1 MEEKEKS
8 DIKFSEK
15 FSLKFRKIII
25 VSKLFTI
32 LTVLVLIA
40 AFVTLNLWVQS
51 LELPEI
57 DVTANQIYTL
67 SDSSKKALESIN
79 QDIKIYVFGIDENDS
94 VVGLIK
100 QYCAANDKISYEMLS
115 NESNLAKVQEFELED
130 GYSIVVV
137 ESGNS
142 KKIIDVASEFHSYD
156 YTTYAEVDTTEQ
168 TLTNSILS
176 LSIENKPK
184 VYFVQGH
191 DEFKVSL
198 DGTSQAELGVLTTYL
213 QNEAFEVST
222 VNLTSTGAVPEDCD
236 VLAIMS
242 PKADFLEN
250 ETQAVL
256 DYINKGGNLF
266 LTRDVL
272 TQNVELSNLQKILD
286 VYGVSVENGYILEA
300 DSNYTVS
307 NYPYVFRPQISTTS
321 EITADIYSDSYM
333 WLAYAEKLNF
343 LSEEELKNL
352 NVTYEE
358 LLGTTDSAV
367 FVTDFSS
374 DVNTAAQTAQSGH
387 FTIAALVTKTIS
399 EGTNT
404 EQTEDGTAE
413 DKEDSEATNAV
424 ESKLVISGSG
434 QFMTDYIVS
443 ELSNQY
449 PLSYL
454 GSNKDFGINSIS
466 TLAEKEGGLTLRKGM
481 AGTSYVFTAT
491 EEQNRI
497 VLIVIFAVPVLI
509 LLIGIIVWRQRK
521 KRK

>member
-8 DIKFSEK
+8 DIKFSER
-15 FSLKFRKIII
+15 FSLKFRKTII
-25 VSKLFTI
+25 VSKVFTI

-40 AFVTLNLWVQS
+40 AFIGLNIGVQS
-51 LELPEI
+51 LDLPEI
-57 DVTANQIYTL
+57 DVTANKIYTL
-67 SDSSKKALESIN
+67 SDSSKKALESID

-100 QYCAANDKISYEMLS
+100 QYCQANGKISYEMLS
-115 NESNLAKVQEFELED
+115 SETNLAKVQEFELED

-142 KKIIDVASEFHSYD
+142 KKIIDAGSEFHSYD

-184 VYFVQGH
+184 VYFVEGH
-191 DEFKVSL
+191 DEFKVNL
-198 DGTSQAELGVLTTYL
+198 DGSSQAELGVLTTYL

-222 VNLTSTGAVPEDCD
+222 VNLTSVGAVPEDCD

-242 PKADFLEN
+242 PEKDFLEN

-256 DYINKGGNLF
+256 NYINQGGNIF

-272 TQNVELSNLQKILD
+272 EQSVGFSNLQKILD

-300 DSNYTVS
+300 DSSYTVS
-307 NYPYVFRPQISTTS
+307 NYPYVFRPQISNTS

-333 WLAYAEKLNF
+333 WLAYSEKLNF
-343 LSEEELKNL
+343 LSEEELNNL
-352 NVTYEE
+352 KVTYEE

-374 DVNTAAQTAQSGH
+374 DVNTAAKTAQTGH

-399 EGTNT
+399 EGTSSEGT
-404 EQTEDGTAE
+404 ENGEEQNAE
-413 DKEDSEATNAV
+413 SSDAIT
-424 ESKLVISGSG
+424 SKLVISGNG

-454 GSNKDFGINSIS
+454 GSNKDFAINSIS
-466 TLAEKEGGLTLRKGM
+466 ALAEKEGGLTLRKGM
-481 AGTSYVFTAT
+481 AGSSYVFTAT
-491 EEQNRI
+491 KEQNRI

-509 LLIGIIVWRQRK
+509 LLVGILVWRQRK

>member
-8 DIKFSEK
+8 DIKFSER
-15 FSLKFRKIII
+15 FSLKFRKTIIA
-25 VSKLFTI
+25 SKVFTI

-40 AFVTLNLWVQS
+40 AFIGLNIGVQS
-51 LELPEI
+51 LDLPEI
-57 DVTANQIYTL
+57 DVTANKIYTL
-67 SDSSKKALESIN
+67 SDSSKKALESID

-100 QYCAANDKISYEMLS
+100 QYCQANGKISYEMLS
-115 NESNLAKVQEFELED
+115 SETNLAKVQEFELED

-142 KKIIDVASEFHSYD
+142 KKIIDAGSEFHSYD

-184 VYFVQGH
+184 VYFVEGH
-191 DEFKVSL
+191 DEFKVNL

-222 VNLTSTGAVPEDCD
+222 VNLTSVGAVPEDCD

-242 PKADFLEN
+242 PEKDFLEN

-256 DYINKGGNLF
+256 NYINQGGNIF

-272 TQNVELSNLQKILD
+272 EQNVGLSNLQKILD

-300 DSNYTVS
+300 DSSYTVS
-307 NYPYVFRPQISTTS
+307 NYPYVFRPQISNTS

-333 WLAYAEKLNF
+333 WLAYSEKLNF
-343 LSEEELKNL
+343 LSEEELNNL
-352 NVTYEE
+352 KVTYEE

-374 DVNTAAQTAQSGH
+374 DVNTAAKTAQTGH

-399 EGTNT
+399 EGTSSEGT
-404 EQTEDGTAE
+404 ENGEEQNAE
-413 DKEDSEATNAV
+413 SSDAIT
-424 ESKLVISGSG
+424 SKLVISGNG

-454 GSNKDFGINSIS
+454 GSNKDFAINSIS
-466 TLAEKEGGLTLRKGM
+466 ALAEKEGGLTLRKGM
-481 AGTSYVFTAT
+481 AGSSYVFTAT
-491 EEQNRI
+491 KEQNRI

-509 LLIGIIVWRQRK
+509 LLVGILVWRQRK

>member
-8 DIKFSEK
+8 DIKFSER
-15 FSLKFRKIII
+15 FSLKFRKTIIA
-25 VSKLFTI
+25 SKVFTI

-40 AFVTLNLWVQS
+40 AFIGLNIGVQS
-51 LELPEI
+51 LDLPEI
-57 DVTANQIYTL
+57 DVTANKIYTL
-67 SDSSKKALESIN
+67 SDSSKKALESID

-100 QYCAANDKISYEMLS
+100 QYCQANGKISYEMLS
-115 NESNLAKVQEFELED
+115 SETNLAKVQEFELED

-142 KKIIDVASEFHSYD
+142 KKIIDAGSEFHSYD

-184 VYFVQGH
+184 VYFVEGH
-191 DEFKVSL
+191 DEFKVNL
-198 DGTSQAELGVLTTYL
+198 DGSSQAELGVLTTYL

-222 VNLTSTGAVPEDCD
+222 VNLTSVGAVPEDCD

-242 PKADFLEN
+242 PEKDFLEN

-256 DYINKGGNLF
+256 NYINQGGNIF

-272 TQNVELSNLQKILD
+272 EQSVGFSNLQKILD

-300 DSNYTVS
+300 DSSYTVS
-307 NYPYVFRPQISTTS
+307 NYPYVFRPQISNTS

-333 WLAYAEKLNF
+333 WLAYSEKLNF
-343 LSEEELKNL
+343 LSEEELNNL
-352 NVTYEE
+352 KVTYEE

-374 DVNTAAQTAQSGH
+374 DVNTAAKTAQTGH

-399 EGTNT
+399 EGTSSEGT
-404 EQTEDGTAE
+404 ENGEEQNAE
-413 DKEDSEATNAV
+413 SSDAIT
-424 ESKLVISGSG
+424 SKLVISGNG

-454 GSNKDFGINSIS
+454 GSNKDFAINSIS
-466 TLAEKEGGLTLRKGM
+466 ALVEKEGGLTLRKGM
-481 AGTSYVFTAT
+481 AGSSYVFTAT
-491 EEQNRI
+491 KEQNRI

-509 LLIGIIVWRQRK
+509 LLVGILVWRQRK

>member
-1 MEEKEKS
+1 M
-8 DIKFSEK
+8 
-15 FSLKFRKIII
+15 
-25 VSKLFTI
+25 V
-32 LTVLVLIA
+32 
-40 AFVTLNLWVQS
+40 
-51 LELPEI
+51 
-57 DVTANQIYTL
+57 
-67 SDSSKKALESIN
+67 
-79 QDIKIYVFGIDENDS
+79 
-94 VVGLIK
+94 
-100 QYCAANDKISYEMLS
+100 M
-115 NESNLAKVQEFELED
+115 
-130 GYSIVVV
+130 
-137 ESGNS
+137 
-142 KKIIDVASEFHSYD
+142 
-156 YTTYAEVDTTEQ
+156 
-168 TLTNSILS
+168 
-176 LSIENKPK
+176 
-184 VYFVQGH
+184 
-191 DEFKVSL
+191 
-198 DGTSQAELGVLTTYL
+198 
-213 QNEAFEVST
+213 
-222 VNLTSTGAVPEDCD
+222 
-236 VLAIMS
+236 
-242 PKADFLEN
+242 
-250 ETQAVL
+250 
-256 DYINKGGNLF
+256 DYIQQGGNLF
-266 LTRDVL
+266 VTHDILSQEIQL
-272 TQNVELSNLQKILD
+272 ANVQKILD
-286 VYGVSVENGYILEA
+286 LYGVSVENGYILEA

-404 EQTEDGTAE
+404 EQTEDETAE
-413 DKEDSEATNAV
+413 DKEDSEVANAI

>member
-15 FSLKFRKIII
+15 FSLKFRKTIIA
-25 VSKLFTI
+25 SKVFTI

-40 AFVTLNLWVQS
+40 AFVGLNIGVQS
-51 LELPEI
+51 LDLPEI
-57 DVTANQIYTL
+57 DVTANKIYTL
-67 SDSSKKALESIN
+67 SDSSKKALESID

-100 QYCAANDKISYEMLS
+100 QYCQANGKISYEMLS
-115 NESNLAKVQEFELED
+115 SETNLAKVQEFELED

-142 KKIIDVASEFHSYD
+142 KKIIDASSEFHSYD

-184 VYFVQGH
+184 VYFVEGH
-191 DEFKVSL
+191 DEFKANL

-213 QNEAFEVST
+213 QNEAFEVGT
-222 VNLTSTGAVPEDCD
+222 VNLTSVGSVPEDCD

-242 PKADFLEN
+242 PEKDFLEN

-256 DYINKGGNLF
+256 NYINQGGNIF

-272 TQNVELSNLQKILD
+272 EQTAGFSNLQKILD
-286 VYGVSVENGYILEA
+286 VYGVSIENGYILET

-307 NYPYVFRPQISTTS
+307 NYPYVFRPQVSNTS

-333 WLAYAEKLNF
+333 WLAYSEKLNF
-343 LSEEELKNL
+343 LPEEELNHLK
-352 NVTYEE
+352 VTYEE

-374 DVNTAAQTAQSGH
+374 DVNTAAKTAQTGH

-399 EGTNT
+399 EGTSSEETESENAEEQNT
-404 EQTEDGTAE
+404 ESLSAIT
-413 DKEDSEATNAV
+413 
-424 ESKLVISGSG
+424 SKLVISGNG

-454 GSNKDFGINSIS
+454 GSNKDFAINSIS
-466 TLAEKEGGLTLRKGM
+466 ALAEKEGGLTLRKGM
-481 AGTSYVFTAT
+481 AGSSYVFTAT
-491 EEQNRI
+491 KEQNRI

-509 LLIGIIVWRQRK
+509 LLVGILVWRQRK

>member
-8 DIKFSEK
+8 DIKFSER
-15 FSLKFRKIII
+15 FSLKFRKTIIA
-25 VSKLFTI
+25 SKVFTI

-40 AFVTLNLWVQS
+40 AFIGLNIGVQS
-51 LELPEI
+51 LDLPEI
-57 DVTANQIYTL
+57 DVTANKIYTL
-67 SDSSKKALESIN
+67 SDSSKKALESID

-100 QYCAANDKISYEMLS
+100 QYCQANGKISYEMLS
-115 NESNLAKVQEFELED
+115 SETNLAKVQEFELED

-142 KKIIDVASEFHSYD
+142 KKIIDAGSEFHSYD

-184 VYFVQGH
+184 VYFVEGH
-191 DEFKVSL
+191 DEFKVNL
-198 DGTSQAELGVLTTYL
+198 DGSSQAELGVLTTYL

-222 VNLTSTGAVPEDCD
+222 VNLTSVGAVPEDCD

-242 PKADFLEN
+242 PEKDFLEN

-256 DYINKGGNLF
+256 NYINQGGNIF

-272 TQNVELSNLQKILD
+272 EQSVGFSNLQKILD

-300 DSNYTVS
+300 DSSYTVS
-307 NYPYVFRPQISTTS
+307 NYPYVFRPQISNTS

-333 WLAYAEKLNF
+333 WLAYSEKLNF
-343 LSEEELKNL
+343 LSEEELNNL
-352 NVTYEE
+352 KVTYEE

-374 DVNTAAQTAQSGH
+374 DVNTAAKTAQTGH

-399 EGTNT
+399 EGTSSEGT
-404 EQTEDGTAE
+404 ENGEEQNAE
-413 DKEDSEATNAV
+413 SSDAIT
-424 ESKLVISGSG
+424 SKLVISGNG

-454 GSNKDFGINSIS
+454 GSNKDFAINSIS
-466 TLAEKEGGLTLRKGM
+466 ALAEKEGGLTLRKGM
-481 AGTSYVFTAT
+481 AGSSYVFTAT
-491 EEQNRI
+491 KEQNRI

-509 LLIGIIVWRQRK
+509 LLVGILVWRQRK